1 MNKFKL
7 GLVINPYAGIG
18 GSVGLKG
25 SDGDEIRAEAF
36 ARGAEPR
43 ALPRMQRC
51 LNILQP
57 FASDIHIYCFAG
69 DMGEAALHQ
78 SGFECSLIGY
88 PQNNPSSAEDTFKAV
103 AALVKESVDII
114 LFAGGDGTA
123 RNIADALQQEHA
135 EHQVVLG
142 VPSGVKMHS
151 GVYAITPEAAG
162 EILVYLLKKQLVNVQ
177 ACDVRD
183 IDEVAF
189 REGKVKTRI
198 YASMNAPVLPQFLQ
212 QVKNSGAPQDELIK
226 LDIANYLID
235 NLVDDT
241 LYIVGPGS
249 TTKVV
254 LDQLGVEGTLLGVDV
269 ILNRKLVAADVTA
282 QHLYQIIKNHSGEIK
297 LIITAIGGQ
306 GHILGRGNQQL
317 TPEILRKIDRS
328 NILIIATKEKILSLQ
343 RRPLLVDSNDP
354 ELDKSFSGYQT
365 VLVGYDEFIMYPI
378 GTPDNGGLNVGVP
391 NTGKPDP
398 LSVNT

>member
-43 ALPRMQRC
+43 ALSRVQRC
-51 LNILQP
+51 LKILKS
-57 FASDIHIYCFAG
+57 FAADIHIYCFAG
-69 DMGEAALHQ
+69 DMGESALQQ
-78 SGFECSLIGY
+78 SGFGY
-88 PQNNPSSAEDTFKAV
+88 TLVGAPQSSPSSAQDTFKAV

-123 RNIADALQQEHA
+123 RNIADALQQERA

-151 GVYAITPEAAG
+151 GVYTITPEAAG
-162 EILVYLLKKQLVNVQ
+162 EILLCLLKKQLVNVQ

-183 IDEVAF
+183 IDEAAF

-198 YASMNAPVLPQFLQ
+198 YASMNVPVLTQFLQ
-212 QVKNSGAPQDELIK
+212 QVKNSGAAQDELVK

-235 NLVDDT
+235 NLVDDA
-241 LYIVGPGS
+241 LYILGPGS
-249 TTKVV
+249 TTKVF
-254 LDQLGVEGTLLGVDV
+254 LDQLGIAGTLLGVDV
-269 ILNRKLVAADVTA
+269 LFNRKLVAADVTST
-282 QHLYQIIKNHSGEIK
+282 QLFNIIDNHSGEIK
-297 LIITAIGGQ
+297 LILTAIGGQ
-306 GHILGRGNQQL
+306 GHIFGRGNQQL
-317 TPEILRKIDRS
+317 TPEILRRIDRN
-328 NILIIATKEKILSLQ
+328 NIQIIATKEKIGSLQ
-343 RRPLLVDSNDP
+343 NRPLLVDSNDP
-354 ELDKSFSGYQT
+354 ELDKSFTGYQT

-378 GTPDNGGLNVGVP
+378 GSPDGA
-391 NTGKPDP
+391 
-398 LSVNT
+398 SVSL